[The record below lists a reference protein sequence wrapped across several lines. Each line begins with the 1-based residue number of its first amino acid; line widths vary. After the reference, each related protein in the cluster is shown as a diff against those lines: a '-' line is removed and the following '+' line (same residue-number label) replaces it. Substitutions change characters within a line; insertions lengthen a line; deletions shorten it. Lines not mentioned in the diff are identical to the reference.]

1 MFKQVKQVKQ
11 VKLLKLIGPPS
22 IEYRLEI
29 IRVTKKSV
37 LRSWLQLDVSLAKPN
52 DF

>member
-1 MFKQVKQVKQ
+1 MPKQF
-11 VKLLKLIGPPS
+11 KLLKLIGPPS
-22 IEYRLEI
+22 IEYRLEL
-29 IRVTKKSV
+29 IRVAKKSV